1 MVLPIPGVIMLGV
14 DWFWVLT
21 LIRGEFEKIDFEA
34 FWLNTIGGLKHRSF
48 LSSLDF
54 WISGVPFDAWTG
66 LELVLSTVLSSFVT
80 SASLGCFVLVG
91 VLWVYLI
98 CWYLLTK
105 LLFLITIA
113 SLSIPMFLSREWV
126 ISEFLLRSNSCS
138 SVRFYCL
145 WVR

>member
-1 MVLPIPGVIMLGV
+1 
-14 DWFWVLT
+14 
-21 LIRGEFEKIDFEA
+21 
-34 FWLNTIGGLKHRSF
+34 
-48 LSSLDF
+48 
-54 WISGVPFDAWTG
+54 
-66 LELVLSTVLSSFVT
+66 LVLSTVLSSFVT
-80 SASLGCFVLVG
+80 STSLGCFVLVG
-91 VLWVYLI
+91 VLWIYLI